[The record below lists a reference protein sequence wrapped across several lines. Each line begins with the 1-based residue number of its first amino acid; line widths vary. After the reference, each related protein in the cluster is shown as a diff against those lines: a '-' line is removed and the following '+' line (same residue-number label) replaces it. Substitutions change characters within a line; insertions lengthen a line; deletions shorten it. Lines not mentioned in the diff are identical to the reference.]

1 MSKNKS
7 KNKNLEYEQVK
18 NFRELVKRYEGFG
31 ENIAFKYKENKELQ
45 EVTYSKFA
53 EDIKKIAEVA
63 LDSDIKRVAV
73 IGNNRYE
80 WCVTYLGVTTAGKII
95 VPLDKALTN
104 IEIEK
109 LLQRSKADVIVY
121 DEKYQEAVDEAIKQG
136 CNIKYKVCMD
146 NTETEGVIKFSDL
159 LEKGKKII
167 DLGKT
172 KYDEVN
178 INDDEMYIM
187 LFTSGT
193 TNEPKAVMLSQ
204 KNICTNISAY
214 QYNFRMYNTDTL
226 LSFLPLHHTFECSIT
241 FIYGTYCGATIA
253 FCEGLR
259 YIATNLKEF
268 KITVFVAV
276 PLVLETMA
284 KKIKKAIADSG
295 KQGMINAITKMS
307 HGLLKLHIDL
317 RKKLFKPVLK
327 QLDEYLRVVLYGAAP
342 MDKETIEWYNDLGIE
357 LIQGYGLTE
366 SSPVL
371 TAESSDRKKAG
382 SIGIPLKNVQIKINN
397 PDKDGVGEILGKG
410 PNIMLGYY
418 ENDEE
423 TKKALEDGWLHT
435 GDFGYIDNEGFV
447 HITGRQSDIIVLRNG
462 KNIYPQEIEFLIN
475 KLPYVVENLVY
486 ARNKTKTDTML
497 CAKIVYSKENLV
509 EHFGEK
515 NEDEYKELIWE
526 DVKNIN
532 KELPSFKHVKEITIT
547 EEPLQKTTTQKVKR
561 YAEIRKMQ
569 EEK

>member
-1 MSKNKS
+1 MGKNKM
-7 KNKNLEYEQVK
+7 KDIEYEHVN

-31 ENIAFKYKENKELQ
+31 DNIAFKYKENKEIK
-45 EVTYSKFA
+45 EVTYRKCV
-53 EDIKKIAEVA
+53 EDIKKVAEVV

-80 WCVTYLGVTTAGKII
+80 WCTTYLGVTTAGKVI

-104 IEIEK
+104 TEIEK

-146 NTETEGVIKFSDL
+146 NSETEGVLKFSDL
-159 LEKGKKII
+159 LEKGRTII
-167 DLGKT
+167 ESGKT
-172 KYDEVN
+172 KYDSVE
-178 INDDEMYIM
+178 INDNQMYIM

-204 KNICTNISAY
+204 KNICSNISAY
-214 QYNFRMYNTDTL
+214 QYNFRMYNSDTL

-259 YIATNLKEF
+259 YIAANLKEF

-295 KQGMINAITKMS
+295 KQGMIDTITKIS
-307 HGLLKLHIDL
+307 HALLKCHIDL

-342 MDKETIEWYNDLGIE
+342 MDKATIEWYNDLGIE

-371 TAESSDRKKAG
+371 TAESSERKRAG
-382 SIGIPLKNVQIKINN
+382 SIGIPLQNVQIKIDN
-397 PDKDGVGEILGKG
+397 PDKNGVGEILGKG

-418 ENDEE
+418 ENEEE
-423 TKKALEDGWLHT
+423 TKKVLKDGWLHT
-435 GDFGYIDNEGFV
+435 GDFGYVDDDGFV
-447 HITGRQSDIIVLRNG
+447 YITGRQSDIIVLRNG

-475 KLPYVVENLVY
+475 KLPYVEENIVY
-486 ARNKTKTDTML
+486 ARNKTKTDTVL
-497 CAKIVYSKENLV
+497 CAKIVYNKDDLV

-515 NEDEYKELIWE
+515 NEKEYKKLIWE
-526 DVKNIN
+526 DIKNIN
-532 KELPSFKHVKEITIT
+532 KDLPTFKHVKEIIIT
-547 EEPLQKTTTQKVKR
+547 DEPLEKTTTQKVKR
-561 YAEIRKMQ
+561 YAEMKKM
-569 EEK
+569 KASK